1 MVLFQELRDVF
12 SRAAITTPLTQKYT
26 FTMESIA
33 ISRYSAF
40 NKGPCYQEVIPF
52 NSHRSFRYYVVC
64 SIGDRPPTT
73 GHLFYST
80 TIMHD
85 GQISNFRQPMA
96 YDDSTDDWWP
106 TFQKKK
112 MQIRYWKATWTRT
125 PKISKLC
132 NVPPSESWSK
142 STSQWFRW
150 LAHTVTAT
158 HCMGLSTL
166 EAHRSRWPQWWY
178 DKSPSSSLLAWPS
191 SRKHGQLRLTAST
204 SSWVHSTV
212 TQTAFNAK
220 W

>member
-96 YDDSTDDWWP
+96 YDDSTDDGWP

-112 MQIRYWKATWTRT
+112 CRSDTEKRLEPALPKFQSCATS
-125 PKISKLC
+125 PHPNLG
-132 NVPPSESWSK
+132 V
-142 STSQWFRW
+142 SQRRNDSDDW
-150 LAHTVTAT
+150 LI
-158 HCMGLSTL
+158 
-166 EAHRSRWPQWWY
+166 Q
-178 DKSPSSSLLAWPS
+178 
-191 SRKHGQLRLTAST
+191 
-204 SSWVHSTV
+204 
-212 TQTAFNAK
+212 
-220 W
+220 